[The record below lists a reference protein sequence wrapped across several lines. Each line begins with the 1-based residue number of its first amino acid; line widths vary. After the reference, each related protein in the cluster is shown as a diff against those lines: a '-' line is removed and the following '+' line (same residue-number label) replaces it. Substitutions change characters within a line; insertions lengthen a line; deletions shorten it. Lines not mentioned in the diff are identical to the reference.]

1 MKTSYNFFFFI
12 EIHYLNIELFDFMK
26 TQLKIHYDLNITT
39 NLDMFDFYHF
49 KQGNVA
55 IIYGNVTDFNQ
66 FEDYSNR
73 LIKTLNIYD
82 GFISILNLLF
92 IGNLDSNYWFT
103 LETFSNLKLKNQLY
117 IGTIIFNLIE
127 THLNSMQQ
135 NLINIFHAIQ
145 NKQ

>member
-12 EIHYLNIELFDFMK
+12 EIHYLNTELFDFIK
-26 TQLKIHYDLNITT
+26 TQLKINYNLNITT

-66 FEDYSNR
+66 FEEYSQK

-92 IGNLDSNYWFT
+92 IGNLNSYYWFT
-103 LETFSNLKLKNQLY
+103 LDTFLNLKLKNQLY
-117 IGTIIFNLIE
+117 VGSVLFNIVE
-127 THLNSMQQ
+127 TNLNTVQQ
-135 NLINIFHAIQ
+135 NLINIFHVIQ
-145 NKQ
+145 NK